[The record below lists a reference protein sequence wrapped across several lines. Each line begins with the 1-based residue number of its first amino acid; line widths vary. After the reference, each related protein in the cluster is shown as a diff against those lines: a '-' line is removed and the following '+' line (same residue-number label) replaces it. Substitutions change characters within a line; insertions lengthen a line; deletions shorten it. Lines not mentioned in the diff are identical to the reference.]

1 MDPSVGWGR
10 GEFLQR
16 ILVNVLKPSDA
27 VVSLSSTER
36 QYLAPKAT
44 CVQISRKVKL
54 TDFTADLA
62 EEVAPGK

>member
-1 MDPSVGWGR
+1 MDPSVGWGH

-16 ILVNVLKPSDA
+16 ILVNILKPSDA
-27 VVSLSSTER
+27 VVSLSSTDR
-36 QYLAPKAT
+36 QYLASKET